1 MDKLR
6 EICSKTFTPEEMQTL
21 DRAIEFTKQVHAH
34 QTRHSGE
41 PYYTHPENVAIML
54 ANMGMDSHTI
64 LAGLMHDVIED
75 GKDITYEKLASM
87 FGQDIAGMVDGVTKL
102 TKTGK
107 NEMISREDI
116 QAESFRKMFLA
127 IANDIRVVII
137 KLNDRLHNMR
147 TLQYCSEEKQIRKA
161 RETLDIYAPLAHRFG
176 MGAMKCELEDLCM
189 KYLWPE
195 EYKKLEQAMIP
206 YQEERMHTLNKAM
219 EEIEKALKEAGIEAT
234 LSGRPK
240 HFYSIYKKTVRQQKT
255 IDEIYDLIAIRVI
268 VNTVNDCYATL
279 GIIHSLWKPMP
290 GRFKDYIAMPKTN
303 MYRSLHTT
311 LFSNDGMG
319 MPFEVQIRT
328 PEMHKTADYGR
339 AAHWMYK
346 EGRNSPDDLDSK
358 LAWLREALS
367 LEADSNTTREF
378 IENIRKDFFG
388 DYVYVLTP
396 QGKIID
402 LVTGSTPIDFAYRIH
417 SNVGNHVQHAKVN
430 GALVRL
436 DYKLKNNDVV
446 EIITSPNAT
455 PSYDWLKIAKTQQA
469 KAKIRTWFKKANRE
483 ENIQRGKD
491 MLSEALKRQGAQ
503 LGDFTGKKEYFEDIL
518 KKFNMSDLDDVY
530 ASIGY
535 GGITTGQVTNKLLEQ
550 AKKEA
555 KAAAAAERLERL
567 EEEQQS
573 RPENRNNGK
582 GVIVEGD
589 TGMVVRFARC
599 CTPLPGDDIIGY
611 VTRGRGVSIHRRD
624 CPNIEDLLM
633 DPERVVKAEWANNA
647 KSSYTATIQV
657 VADERTGLLM
667 DVSQVLAGMNISITA
682 MTAKVDKANQN
693 IIQIQLSFDV
703 SSTEQLNNIIKSMR
717 KVRSVK
723 EVYRVNQ

>member
-1 MDKLR
+1 
-6 EICSKTFTPEEMQTL
+6 
-21 DRAIEFTKQVHAH
+21 
-34 QTRHSGE
+34 
-41 PYYTHPENVAIML
+41 
-54 ANMGMDSHTI
+54 
-64 LAGLMHDVIED
+64 
-75 GKDITYEKLASM
+75 
-87 FGQDIAGMVDGVTKL
+87 
-102 TKTGK
+102 
-107 NEMISREDI
+107 
-116 QAESFRKMFLA
+116 
-127 IANDIRVVII
+127 
-137 KLNDRLHNMR
+137 
-147 TLQYCSEEKQIRKA
+147 
-161 RETLDIYAPLAHRFG
+161 

-206 YQEERMHTLNKAM
+206 YQEERMRTLNKAM

-328 PEMHKTADYGR
+328 PEMHKAAEYGI

-346 EGRNSPDDLDSK
+346 EGRSNPDDLDSK

-446 EIITSPNAT
+446 EIITSPNAA

-503 LGDFTGKKEYFEDIL
+503 LSDFTGKKEYFEDIL

-555 KAAAAAERLERL
+555 KAAAAAERMERL

-573 RPENRNNGK
+573 RPENRGNGK

-611 VTRGRGVSIHRRD
+611 VTRGRGVSIHRKD
-624 CPNIEDLLM
+624 CPNIGDLLM
-633 DPERVVKAEWANNA
+633 DPERVVRAEWANNA

-682 MTAKVDKANQN
+682 MTAKVDKANQS

>member
-328 PEMHKTADYGR
+328 PEMHKAAEYGI

-346 EGRNSPDDLDSK
+346 EGRSNPDDLDSK

-567 EEEQQS
+567 EEEQS

>member
-328 PEMHKTADYGR
+328 PEMHKAAEYGI

-567 EEEQQS
+567 EEEQS

-589 TGMVVRFARC
+589 TGMLVRFARC